1 MDGSAGVW
9 ILGGYQ
15 SDFARNLSKENRDFA
30 ALTAEVVEAT
40 LASAKVD
47 ADDIGVI
54 HVANAFGEMFARQ
67 GHLGAMPATVCD
79 GLWDTPASRHE
90 AACASGSVATLA
102 AMADLRSGAYDSALV
117 VGIELEKTVPGDTA
131 AQHLGAAAWTGHEG
145 AEARYLWPS
154 MFAQVADEYDRR
166 YGLDDA
172 HLRAIAQLNF
182 ANARRNPN
190 AQTRG
195 WTVPDPITDDDAT
208 NPITEGRLR
217 RFDCS
222 QMTDGGAG
230 LVLVNDAY
238 LREHPDARPIG
249 RIDGW
254 GHRTVGLGLRQK
266 LDRAA
271 DDPRTTCCR
280 MCAPPC
286 STRCGRARVTL
297 DDVDGFEVHD
307 CFTPS
312 EYLAIDHI
320 GLTGPGESWKAIENG
335 EIEIGGRLP
344 INPSGGLI
352 GGGHPVGASGVR
364 MLLDAAKQVSGAAG
378 DYQVEGAHTFGTLNF
393 GGSTATTVSFVVS
406 KGVRWICMMDV
417 AIVGKFLSTLPE
429 DDDHPYRTG
438 PWRPQTTE
446 YDADDLDRGGG
457 RDPPRPG
464 RHLPA
469 QHREPAASGV
479 QELSPVRRRRHAARG
494 RLP

>member
-9 ILGGYQ
+9 VLGGYQ

-40 LASAKVD
+40 LASAKVN
-47 ADDIGVI
+47 AADIGVI

-79 GLWDTPASRHE
+79 ELWDTPASRHE

-102 AMADLRSGAYDSALV
+102 AMADLRSGAYDIALV
-117 VGIELEKTVPGDTA
+117 VGIELEKTVPGDIA

-154 MFAQVADEYDRR
+154 MFAQVADEYGRR

-195 WTVPDPITDDDAT
+195 WTVPDPITDDEAT
-208 NPITEGRLR
+208 NPVTEGRLR

-238 LREHPDARPIG
+238 LRAHPDARPIG

-271 DDPRTTCCR
+271 DNPLETHVL
-280 MCAPPC
+280 PHV
-286 STRCGRARVTL
+286 RAAVLDALRRAQVTL

-335 EIEIGGRLP
+335 EIELGGRLP

-406 KGVRWICMMDV
+406 KGI
-417 AIVGKFLSTLPE
+417 
-429 DDDHPYRTG
+429 
-438 PWRPQTTE
+438 
-446 YDADDLDRGGG
+446 
-457 RDPPRPG
+457 
-464 RHLPA
+464 
-469 QHREPAASGV
+469 
-479 QELSPVRRRRHAARG
+479 
-494 RLP
+494 